1 MAHEAKIHDH
11 HAARQDFQKYSHAGA
26 TTVERMLRGSLKP
39 FKHEVEK
46 VIHLDLGI
54 ATKTLVWCAIG
65 VEFDQVKMK

>member
-1 MAHEAKIHDH
+1 M
-11 HAARQDFQKYSHAGA
+11 
-26 TTVERMLRGSLKP
+26 ERMLRGSLKR

-46 VIHLDLGI
+46 VVHLDLGI